1 MATTHSFAILAAVP
15 EMHLL
20 SGVETI
26 GKLENELNET
36 LKLAFGSMDFE
47 ALREIDK
54 LRADKTVKVY
64 IYASDPEGDQPLNPA
79 ASWEAVYIGHVNSR
93 NGRYPGKSHFRPPA
107 TAADKPRW
115 AVFWEIQE
123 LKRLKTPIAIASLK
137 AKGKKTNLN
146 PRFIPESPT
155 LIEYL

>member
-1 MATTHSFAILAAVP
+1 MVTTHSFAILAAVP
-15 EMHLL
+15 EMHLV
-20 SGVETI
+20 SGVETM
-26 GKLENELNET
+26 GKLNELDET
-36 LKLAFGSMDFE
+36 VKIALGCMDFE
-47 ALREIDK
+47 VFREIDK
-54 LRADKTVKVY
+54 LRAEKTVEVF

-79 ASWEAVYIGHVNSR
+79 ASWKALYIGHVNSR
-93 NGRYPGKSHFRPPA
+93 NGRYPGKSQFRPPA
-107 TAADKPRW
+107 TVGDKPRW